1 MIIFDMEMSGLDIVK
16 CGIWQIGAI
25 ELENP
30 SNVFFQESRIDDED
44 IVFSEPNAK
53 KTVFDV
59 TGKTEKDFRD
69 KSKQSQ
75 KQMLINFFEWAEKI
89 RLNNLAGQNPWDI
102 AFLNVKARKYG
113 LKMPFHYRFFDLH
126 SIAQLKF
133 LETNGKFYMK
143 KRISNMGLGNILKF
157 CGILFERKAHNAL
170 EDAKL
175 TAECFSRIF
184 YGKNIFAEYSK
195 FKVPEYLKK

>member
-1 MIIFDMEMSGLDIVK
+1 MIIVDLEMSGLDIEK
-16 CGIWQIGAI
+16 CGIWQIGAV

-30 SNVFFQESRIDDED
+30 ENQFLQEARIDDHD
-44 IVFSEPNAK
+44 IIFNEPNAK

-59 TGKTEKDFRD
+59 TGKTESYFRD
-69 KSKQSQ
+69 KQKQSQ
-75 KQMLINFFEWAEKI
+75 KQMLINFFEWVEKVK
-89 RLNNLAGQNPWDI
+89 LNNLAGQNPWDV
-102 AFLNVKARKYG
+102 AFLNIKARKYG

-126 SIAQLKF
+126 SISQLKF

-157 CGILFERKAHNAL
+157 CGILYERKIHNAL

-175 TAECFSRIF
+175 TAECFSRIL
-184 YGKNIFAEYSK
+184 YGKNLLEEYKK
-195 FKVPEYLKK
+195 FKVPEYLK